1 LVFCL
6 LKLRTEIKFSII
18 FPNLYS
24 IQSYK
29 HKMANLNTKLNKTNT
44 YDAIVIGSGMS
55 GGWAAKELSEKGLK
69 TLVLEKGR
77 MVNHVEDY
85 PTMMMEHWD
94 FEHRGALTDEDRKR
108 HHIQI
113 RSGFVGE
120 SAKHFFTNDLDNP
133 YQETK
138 PFDWI
143 RGNHVGGRSITW
155 GKHTYRWSNY
165 DFEANAREG
174 IAIDWPIRYKDIAPW
189 YSYVEKFVGVSG
201 EKLGLDHLPDG
212 EFLPPIP
219 LNCLEDHFKQQLKNK
234 FKNRIVTPGRVA
246 HLTQPTEVHLALG
259 RGKCQNRN
267 RCSRGCPYGAY
278 FSSNAATLPAANNTG
293 NFVIRPNS
301 IAKEI
306 IFDEATQRATGVRV
320 IDSETNE
327 VHEFKARI
335 IFSCAST
342 LSSTQLLL
350 NSKSKRFPNGLGNDS
365 GELGHNLM
373 DHHYHVGA
381 MGDFDGF
388 EDQYY
393 KGRKPAGLFIP
404 KYVNID
410 EASKNPNF
418 LRGYDY
424 QGAGAGRA
432 GWGRGA
438 DEHAIGAD
446 FKESLYKPGGWN
458 MGLMGFGEVL
468 PYHENKVTLHESKV
482 DKWGIPQLVF
492 DAEIKDNELKMRKQ
506 IMADAAE
513 MLEASGFKNI
523 RTFDN
528 AGGLGNGVHEMGTAR
543 MGKDPKTS
551 VLNGNNQVHGV
562 KNLFVTDGACMTSSN
577 CVNPSITYMALTARA
592 ADFAVSEL
600 NKKNL

>member
-1 LVFCL
+1 
-6 LKLRTEIKFSII
+6 
-18 FPNLYS
+18 
-24 IQSYK
+24 
-29 HKMANLNTKLNKTNT
+29 MANLNTKLNKTNT

-77 MVNHVEDY
+77 MVNHIEDY
-85 PTMMMEHWD
+85 PTMMLDHWEL
-94 FEHRGALTDEDRKR
+94 EHRGALTEEDRKR

-120 SAKHFFTNDLDNP
+120 SAKHFFTNDLENP

-278 FSSNAATLPAANNTG
+278 FSSNSATLPAANNTG

-327 VHEFKARI
+327 VHEFKAKI

-350 NSKSKRFPNGLGNDS
+350 NSKSNRFPNGLGNDS

-381 MGDFDGF
+381 MGDFDGL

-410 EASKNPNF
+410 ETSKNPNF

-551 VLNGNNQVHGV
+551 VLNENNQVHGV

-592 ADFAVSEL
+592 VDFAVSEL

>member
-1 LVFCL
+1 M
-6 LKLRTEIKFSII
+6 KLSNI
-18 FPNLYS
+18 FPNLYF
-24 IQSYK
+24 IQPYK

-77 MVNHVEDY
+77 MVNHIEDY
-85 PTMMMEHWD
+85 PTMMLDHWEL
-94 FEHRGALTDEDRKR
+94 EHRGALTDEDRKR

-120 SAKHFFTNDLDNP
+120 SAKHFFTNDLENP
-133 YQETK
+133 YQEIK

-327 VHEFKARI
+327 VHEFKAKI

-342 LSSTQLLL
+342 LASTQVLL
-350 NSKSKRFPNGLGNDS
+350 NSKSSRFPNGMGNDS

-410 EASKNPNF
+410 EASKSPNF

-513 MLEASGFKNI
+513 MLEASGFKNV

-551 VLNGNNQVHGV
+551 VLNENNQIHAV
-562 KNLFVTDGACMTSSN
+562 KNVFVTDGACMTSSN

-592 ADFAVSEL
+592 ANFAVSEL

>member
-1 LVFCL
+1 
-6 LKLRTEIKFSII
+6 
-18 FPNLYS
+18 
-24 IQSYK
+24 
-29 HKMANLNTKLNKTNT
+29 MANLNTKLNKTNT

-55 GGWAAKELSEKGLK
+55 GGWAAKELCEKGLK

-77 MVNHVEDY
+77 MVNHIEDY
-85 PTMMMEHWD
+85 PTMMKETWEMEN
-94 FEHRGALTDEDRKR
+94 RGALTAEEQKTY
-108 HHIQI
+108 HIQT

-120 SAKHFFTNDLDNP
+120 SVKHFYTNDLENP

-143 RGNHVGGRSITW
+143 RGNQTGGRSLIW
-155 GKHTYRWSNY
+155 GRHTYRWSNH

-174 IAIDWPIRYKDIAPW
+174 IAVDWPIRYNDIAPW

-212 EFLPPIP
+212 EFMPPIP
-219 LNCLEDHFKQQLKNK
+219 LNCLEDHFKQEVKKKYNNSR
-234 FKNRIVTPGRVA
+234 FVTSGRVA
-246 HLTQPTEVHLALG
+246 HLTDPQEVHTKLG

-293 NFVIRPNS
+293 NLAIRPNS
-301 IAKEI
+301 IVKEI
-306 IFDEATQRATGVRV
+306 VFDEATQRATGVRV
-320 IDSETNE
+320 IDSETKE
-327 VHEFKARI
+327 VHEFKAKI

-342 LSSTQLLL
+342 LSTTQILL
-350 NSKSKRFPNGLGNDS
+350 NSKSSRYLNGMGNDS

-381 MGDFDGF
+381 MGDFDGM

-393 KGRKPAGLFIP
+393 QGRKPAGLFIP

-410 EASKNPNF
+410 EKSKNPNF
-418 LRGYDY
+418 LRGFDY

-432 GWGRGA
+432 NWGRGS
-438 DEHAIGAD
+438 DIHQVGAE

-468 PYHENKVTLHESKV
+468 PEHENKVTLHDSLV

-492 DAEIKDNELKMRKQ
+492 DASIRKNELEMRKQ
-506 IMADAAE
+506 IMIDAAE
-513 MLEASGFKNI
+513 MLDASGFKNI

-543 MGKDPKTS
+543 MGRDSKTS
-551 VLNGNNQVHGV
+551 VLNGNNQVHGIN
-562 KNLFVTDGACMTSSN
+562 NLFVTDGACMTSSN

-592 ADFAVSEL
+592 VDFAVSEI
-600 NKKNL
+600 NKKNI